1 MDRYRRKEG
10 RPDRRKERKGK
21 ERKDRQKEKR
31 KEGREE
37 ERKKGR
43 KRQEKKGRKEK
54 KKSELLLT
62 LLRCRG
68 LPPADLAPRQH
79 NHRKSLPS
87 GSCS

>member
-10 RPDRRKERKGK
+10 RSDRRKE
-21 ERKDRQKEKR
+21 ERKEERKNRQKEKR
-31 KEGREE
+31 KE
-37 ERKKGR
+37 
-43 KRQEKKGRKEK
+43 EKKEGRKEK